1 MANLNLLFLGVLVLA
16 TGGSISLVVLLVSQH
31 ELTVHRRPRVILAYV
46 IGFVVLCVLLDGGI
60 TGLAVCLAGAICFFF
75 LGRLLRIGLLGA
87 DAPLPS
93 NRLPRPPRITRWRI
107 DGIQVAKLVVCFL
120 FLAVMLLALQS
131 YQVHLR
137 SEQPGPS
144 YLDPIDGIESD
155 ID

>member
-31 ELTVHRRPRVILAYV
+31 EITVHRRPRVILAFV
-46 IGFVVLCVLLDGGI
+46 IGFITLCVLLDGGI
-60 TGLAVCLAGAICFFF
+60 TGLAVCLAGALCFFF

-93 NRLPRPPRITRWRI
+93 DRLPRPPRITRWRI
-107 DGIQVAKLVVCFL
+107 DGIQVAKLVAFFL
-120 FLAVMLLALQS
+120 FLAVMLLAFQSSQLHLQS
-131 YQVHLR
+131 Q
-137 SEQPGPS
+137 QPGPS
-144 YLDPIDGIESD
+144 YLDLIDGIESD